1 MTHTIIKG
9 GETQTGGSQPEDDGQ
24 HRFSRRFLLTRVAP
38 AAAIVAGGVVAGVE
52 LWPRG
57 SRGGA
62 GGETNSSGANR
73 IYNAIIHDKDLQKVL
88 SDMLG
93 GDITVL
99 PPADV
104 QTTDGPRFAAAK
116 VQLTGRPDEEIDI
129 AIGDPANPPRR
140 SAGGGI
146 KRWETP
152 DQWLERRQA
161 PDAVDAL
168 SAWTPL
174 YLDDG
179 KVQGWL
185 GAHGDLGY
193 AWKDGLELQVVVGA
207 ENFYTGVPDNR
218 EAMNMTGQLMNGL
231 IRTGAF

>member
-9 GETQTGGSQPEDDGQ
+9 GETQTGGDQPENGGQ
-24 HRFSRRFLLTRVAP
+24 RRFSRRFLLTRVAP
-38 AAAIVAGGVVAGVE
+38 AAAIVAGAAVAGVE

-57 SRGGA
+57 GGGA
-62 GGETNSSGANR
+62 GSGEVSNSGANR
-73 IYNAIIHDKDLQKVL
+73 IYNAIIHDRDLQKVL

-99 PPADV
+99 PPTDARPE
-104 QTTDGPRFAAAK
+104 DGPRFAAAR
-116 VQLTGRPDEEIDI
+116 VQLTGKPDEEIDI

-140 SAGGGI
+140 EAAGAI

-152 DQWLERRQA
+152 EQWDERRMA
-161 PDAVDAL
+161 SDAADAAA
-168 SAWTPL
+168 AWTPL
-174 YLDDG
+174 VLDDG
-179 KVQGWL
+179 KVYGYL

-193 AWKDGLELQVVVGA
+193 AWNNGLELQVVVGA
-207 ENFYTGVPDNR
+207 ENFYTGVPDDR
-218 EAMNMTGQLMNGL
+218 AAMNMTGQLMNGL